1 MGPGTGPAST
11 LAGGYAGSAS
21 TTSACV
27 PSPEV
32 PPAGVRRVLRAVR
45 AAPAKRGRRSDPEP
59 HSLSRIGRA
68 DRRRCPSPF
77 HPVRNISRGDLFG
90 RAVRFVSEPGRP
102 ADHRQDEQF
111 HELRL
116 WLQQFRRALRLSA
129 SRVVVVGC
137 LACQPASR
145 TPRGGPPGQS
155 LRPLDRPG
163 CSGWLSPFL
172 RSSDSSRRV
181 PQTKAAPGACR
192 TALSRGS
199 VSWRFV
205 PGGWQE
211 TLTCSPEVGP
221 FKPRIFSLSMVRP
234 PGSRSIRDIPS
245 REDVVHLRTTGK
257 RGKMRFISAKESVI
271 SHLTGLWANSVNPD
285 LSSRCRGRPRALGSR

>member
-1 MGPGTGPAST
+1 MSPPPGVRKPRLRPGPAQEMLARGHDVQVRFLVGRIT
-11 LAGGYAGSAS
+11 LSDGSGNWAGIHTGRRLRGLGQSA

-116 WLQQFRRALRLSA
+116 WLQQFRRALRLST

-137 LACQPASR
+137 L
-145 TPRGGPPGQS
+145 
-155 LRPLDRPG
+155 
-163 CSGWLSPFL
+163 FV
-172 RSSDSSRRV
+172 SRRRV
-181 PQTKAAPGACR
+181 HPAEGR
-192 TALSRGS
+192 T
-199 VSWRFV
+199 VSSATARRHR
-205 PGGWQE
+205 E
-211 TLTCSPEVGP
+211 
-221 FKPRIFSLSMVRP
+221 
-234 PGSRSIRDIPS
+234 PS
-245 REDVVHLRTTGK
+245 
-257 RGKMRFISAKESVI
+257 
-271 SHLTGLWANSVNPD
+271 
-285 LSSRCRGRPRALGSR
+285 